1 MPAAKSFAAVFKT
14 QRIYRNN
21 GAGNLMTKAAFLD
34 RDGVINRKLPG
45 DGYVTTWKDFQV
57 LPGVVEAVARLN
69 RASFYVI
76 VVTNQRCIAK
86 GLLTTAE
93 LDAIHRRMSEF
104 FGRHGATINGVYY
117 CPHEMA
123 PLCGCRKPAPG
134 MLLKAAREY
143 AIELST
149 SWIIGDSD
157 ADIEAGR
164 KAGCKTARL
173 STGEG
178 SGGESKLGQRAL
190 IHSDIIAPSLLNAVR
205 QILQQEKVAKDSFG
219 AGETIHP
226 FFQKAPAE
234 TKRSL

>member
-1 MPAAKSFAAVFKT
+1 
-14 QRIYRNN
+14 
-21 GAGNLMTKAAFLD
+21 MTKAVFLD

-45 DGYVTTWKDFQV
+45 DGYVTTWKEFRV
-57 LPGVVEAVARLN
+57 LPGVVEAIARLN
-69 RASFYVI
+69 CASFYVI

-93 LDAIHRRMSEF
+93 LEKIHWRMSDF
-104 FGRHGATINGVYY
+104 LGRHGATIDAVYY
-117 CPHEMA
+117 CPHEME
-123 PLCGCRKPAPG
+123 PLCSCRKPAPG

-143 AIELST
+143 AIDLPA

-173 STGEG
+173 STGEEA
-178 SGGESKLGQRAL
+178 GGKRKSRQRAL
-190 IHSDIIAPSLLNAVR
+190 IHSDIIAPSLLNAVC
-205 QILQQEKVAKDSFG
+205 QILQQPEAAKDSVDV
-219 AGETIHP
+219 GETIHQL
-226 FFQKAPAE
+226 FQKAPAE